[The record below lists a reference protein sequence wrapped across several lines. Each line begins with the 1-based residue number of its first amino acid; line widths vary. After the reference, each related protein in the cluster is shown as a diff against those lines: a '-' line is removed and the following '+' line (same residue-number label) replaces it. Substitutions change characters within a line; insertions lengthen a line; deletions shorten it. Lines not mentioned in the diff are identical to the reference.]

1 MSITAIILL
10 ILLGIFLFIVEFL
23 LVPGVTVA
31 GIGGAI
37 LMAVAVY
44 FAYTTHGNTVGNYTL
59 VATLVLTVGGG
70 AYVLRAKTWKRLML
84 DKDIEGKVEVGL
96 EGDAIKVGDKGEC
109 ITRMAPVGRVLI
121 NGIIVEGKSHRG
133 FLDEHTPI
141 EVIKVLNTQVVVKEV
156 KEVKEE
162 EDKTN

>member
-23 LVPGVTVA
+23 LVPGVTIA

-37 LMAVAVY
+37 VMAAAVY

-59 VATLVLTVGGG
+59 VATLVMTVGIG
-70 AYVLRAKTWKRLML
+70 AYVLRAKTWKRLAL
-84 DKDIEGKVEVGL
+84 NKNIESKVEVGL
-96 EGDAIKVGDKGEC
+96 EDDKIKVGDRGES
-109 ITRMAPVGRVLI
+109 ITRMAPIGRVMI

-133 FLDEHTPI
+133 FLDPHTPV
-141 EVIKVLNTQVVVKEV
+141 EVIKVLNTQVVVKSLK
-156 KEVKEE
+156 KE
-162 EDKTN
+162 